1 MLPLHKATLLH
12 LSSLP
17 APAVTAARYC
27 LPIQL
32 SDDKDST
39 KTRVITLLLAE
50 SFPTEV
56 LWGNFCCFFFFF
68 FTILRIAALTFGV
81 MLGWKQWRLSQKVT

>member
-1 MLPLHKATLLH
+1 MLPLYKATLRH

-17 APAVTAARYC
+17 APAVTEAWHC

-32 SDDKDST
+32 SDDRDST

-50 SFPTEV
+50 SVPTAV
-56 LWGNFCCFFFFF
+56 FCGNFLFFYDYSYSSLN
-68 FTILRIAALTFGV
+68 ITFGV
-81 MLGWKQWRLSQKVT
+81 MLGWKQWC